1 MAALKVVAPG
11 LHTTIQD
18 LGRYGY
24 QASGVPVSGALDA
37 VSHRLANRMVGN
49 ADNVPTLEILFHGP
63 TLEVQADSV
72 RVGIAGGEAE
82 IELLGDRPRSLGAWR
97 SMVLRGNQV
106 FRVSRL
112 GDVAC
117 CYLAVEGGFAVEPC
131 LGSASTYAR
140 GGFGGFQGR
149 ALQAGDL
156 VPLACGRATDRVDL
170 GLPDPPLSTGEQPIR
185 LVLGPQQGHFTD
197 AALDRLVSEQFTVSK
212 HADRMGMRLDG
223 PTLAHRDG
231 YNIVSDGIA
240 TGAIQVPGSGQPIL
254 LLADHQTTG
263 GYPKIATVIAADIP
277 VVGRRKP
284 GDPIRFAA
292 VDVAAAE
299 RLRREAEA
307 DFDALVARLAPVE
320 SAGGLDASRL
330 LEANLI
336 SGVVF
341 DDARR

>member
-1 MAALKVVAPG
+1 
-11 LHTTIQD
+11 
-18 LGRYGY
+18 
-24 QASGVPVSGALDA
+24 
-37 VSHRLANRMVGN
+37 MVGN
-49 ADNVPTLEILFHGP
+49 ADGAPTLEVLFHGP
-63 TLEVQADSV
+63 TLEVQATSV
-72 RVGIAGGEAE
+72 RVGIGGGNAE
-82 IELLGDRPRSLGAWR
+82 IELLGDRPRSLGGWR
-97 SMVLRGNQV
+97 SMVLRRGQV

-117 CYLAVEGGFAVEPC
+117 CYLAVEGGLAVEPC
-131 LGSASTYAR
+131 LGSASTYTR
-140 GGFGGFQGR
+140 GGLGGYQGR

-156 VPLACGRATDRVDL
+156 VPLMREYASDRAEL
-170 GLPDPPLSTGEQPIR
+170 GLAEPSSSGRERPIR
-185 LVLGPQQGHFTD
+185 IVLGPQQDCFTD
-197 AALDRLVSEQFTVSK
+197 GALERLVSEEFTVSK

-223 PTLAHRDG
+223 PTLAHRDS

-292 VDVAAAE
+292 VDVAEAE
-299 RLRREAEA
+299 RLRREVEA
-307 DFDALVARLAPVE
+307 DFEALVARLSPAKLT
-320 SAGGLDASRL
+320 GLDAARL
-330 LEANLI
+330 LGTNLI

-341 DDARR
+341 DDA

>member
-1 MAALKVVAPG
+1 MTAALKVLSPG
-11 LHTTIQD
+11 VHTTVQD
-18 LGRYGY
+18 LGRLGY
-24 QASGVPVSGALDA
+24 QAFGVPVSGALDA
-37 VSHRLANRMVGN
+37 VSHRLANRLVGN
-49 ADNVPTLEILFHGP
+49 ADNAPTLEILFHGP

-72 RVGIAGGEAE
+72 RVGIVGGEAE
-82 IELLGDRPRSLGAWR
+82 IELLGDRPRSLGGWR
-97 SMVLRGNQV
+97 SVTLRRNQV

-117 CYLAVEGGFAVEPC
+117 CYLSAEGGFAVEPC

-140 GGFGGFQGR
+140 GGIGGFEGR
-149 ALQAGDL
+149 ALHAGDL
-156 VPLACGRATDRVDL
+156 LPLMCEHASETSEL
-170 GLPDPPLSTGEQPIR
+170 GLAEPPPTGLDQPIR
-185 LVLGPQQGHFTD
+185 LVLGPQQDYFTD
-197 AALDRLVSEQFTVSK
+197 AALSSLVTDAFTVSK
-212 HADRMGMRLDG
+212 HSDRMGMRLEG
-223 PTLAHRDG
+223 ATLAHRDG

-263 GYPKIATVIAADIP
+263 GYPKIATVISADIP

-284 GDPIRFAA
+284 GDSIRFTA
-292 VDVAAAE
+292 VEVEEAE

-307 DFDALVARLAPVE
+307 AFEGLVAGLAPIKPTGE
-320 SAGGLDASRL
+320 PDPSRL

-341 DDARR
+341 DDA

>member
-1 MAALKVVAPG
+1 MTSALKVVAPG
-11 LHTTIQD
+11 LHTTVQD

-37 VSHRLANRMVGN
+37 FTHRFANRLVGN
-49 ADNVPTLEILFHGP
+49 TDNAPTLEILFHGP
-63 TLEVQADSV
+63 TFEVQSDAV

-82 IELLGDRPRSLGAWR
+82 IELRGDRPRTLGGWR
-97 SMVLRGNQV
+97 SMVLHRNQV
-106 FRVSRL
+106 FRVSAL
-112 GDVAC
+112 GDAAC

-140 GGFGGFQGR
+140 GGFGGFEGR
-149 ALQAGDL
+149 ALRAGDL
-156 VPLACGRATDRVDL
+156 VPLSRDHASDRAEL
-170 GLPDPPLSTGEQPIR
+170 GLAEPPPSTRDQPVR
-185 LVLGPQQGHFTD
+185 LVLGPQQDYFTD
-197 AALDRLVSEQFTVSK
+197 AALDHLVSRQFTVSK

-223 PTLAHRDG
+223 PTLKHRDS

-292 VDVAAAE
+292 VDVPEAE

-307 DFDALVARLAPVE
+307 EFEALVAQLAPVKP
-320 SAGGLDASRL
+320 AGGLDASRL
-330 LEANLI
+330 FEVNLI

-341 DDARR
+341 DDA

>member
-1 MAALKVVAPG
+1 MTAALKVVAAG
-11 LHTTIQD
+11 LHTTVQD

-49 ADNVPTLEILFHGP
+49 GDNAPTLEILFHGP
-63 TLEVQADSV
+63 TLVVQAESV

-82 IELLGDRPRSLGAWR
+82 IELMGERPRSLGGWR
-97 SMVLRGNQV
+97 SVLLHRDQV

-117 CYLAVEGGFAVEPC
+117 CYLSVEGGFAVEPC

-140 GGFGGFQGR
+140 GGFGGLDGR

-156 VPLACGRATDRVDL
+156 LPLVREDATDRADFGVVE
-170 GLPDPPLSTGEQPIR
+170 PPPSGREQPIR
-185 LVLGPQQGHFTD
+185 IVLGPQQDYFTE
-197 AALDRLVSEQFTVSK
+197 AALDSLVTDEFVISK
-212 HADRMGMRLDG
+212 QSDRMGMRLDG
-223 PTLAHRDG
+223 PVLAHRDG

-240 TGAIQVPGSGQPIL
+240 TGAIQVPGSGQAIL

-263 GYPKIATVIAADIP
+263 GYPKIATVISADIP

-284 GDPIRFAA
+284 GDAIRFVA
-292 VDVAAAE
+292 VDVAEAE
-299 RLRREAEA
+299 RLRHEAEA
-307 DFDALVARLAPVE
+307 AFEAIAADLQPLKPTGE
-320 SAGGLDASRL
+320 LDASRL
-330 LEANLI
+330 FEANLI

-341 DDARR
+341 DDA

>member
-1 MAALKVVAPG
+1 MTSALKVVAAG
-11 LHTTIQD
+11 LHTTVQD

-37 VSHRLANRMVGN
+37 FGHRFANRLAGN
-49 ADNVPTLEILFHGP
+49 ADNAPTLEILFHGP

-72 RVGIAGGEAE
+72 RVAVAGGEAE
-82 IELLGDRPRSLGAWR
+82 IELLGDRPLSLGGWR
-97 SMVLRGNQV
+97 SMVLHRNQV
-106 FRVSRL
+106 FRVSGL
-112 GDVAC
+112 GDAAC

-140 GGFGGFQGR
+140 GGFGGFEGR

-156 VPLACGRATDRVDL
+156 VPLVRDHASDRAEL
-170 GLPDPPLSTGEQPIR
+170 GLAEPPPSTREQPIR
-185 LVLGPQQGHFTD
+185 LVLGPQQDYFTD
-197 AALDRLVSEQFTVSK
+197 AALERLVREQFSVSK

-223 PTLAHRDG
+223 PTLAHRDS

-254 LLADHQTTG
+254 LLVDHQTTG

-292 VDVAAAE
+292 VDVPEAE

-307 DFDALVARLAPVE
+307 EFEVLVARLAPVKPV
-320 SAGGLDASRL
+320 GGLDAARL
-330 LEANLI
+330 FDMNLI

-341 DDARR
+341 DDA

>member
-1 MAALKVVAPG
+1 MRAALKVVAPG
-11 LHTTIQD
+11 LHTTVQD
-18 LGRYGY
+18 LGRLGY
-24 QASGVPVSGALDA
+24 QAFGVPVSGALDA
-37 VSHRLANRMVGN
+37 ISHRLANRMVGN
-49 ADNVPTLEILFHGP
+49 ADNAPTLEILFHGP

-72 RVGIAGGEAE
+72 RVGLAGGAAE
-82 IELLGDRPRSLGAWR
+82 IELLGDRPRSLGGWR
-97 SMVLRGNQV
+97 SMVLQRNQA
-106 FRVSRL
+106 FRVSGL
-112 GDVAC
+112 GDAAC
-117 CYLAVEGGFAVEPC
+117 CYLAVEGGFEVEAC

-156 VPLACGRATDRVDL
+156 VPLSCDHASDHAEI
-170 GLPDPPLSTGEQPIR
+170 GLAEPPPSTRQQPIR
-185 LVLGPQQGHFTD
+185 IVLGPQHDYFTE
-197 AALDRLVSEQFTVSK
+197 AALTSLITDEFIVSK
-212 HADRMGMRLDG
+212 RSDRMGMRLDG

-263 GYPKIATVIAADIP
+263 GYPKIATVISADIP

-284 GDPIRFAA
+284 GDVIRFAA
-292 VDVAAAE
+292 VDVAEAE
-299 RLRREAEA
+299 RLRREAEGA
-307 DFDALVARLAPVE
+307 FEALAGDLKPIKPTVE
-320 SAGGLDASRL
+320 LDASRL

-341 DDARR
+341 DDA